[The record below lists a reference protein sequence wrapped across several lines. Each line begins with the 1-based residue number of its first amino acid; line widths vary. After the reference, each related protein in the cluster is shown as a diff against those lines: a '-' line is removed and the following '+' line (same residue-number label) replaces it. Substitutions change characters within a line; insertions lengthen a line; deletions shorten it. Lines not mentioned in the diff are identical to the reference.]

1 MFNDKTNQVLGY
13 ELESSRIKSR
23 QKGNITLSYLEGF
36 DIIETANRVFGF
48 GNWDYSTK
56 LVVVSQEV
64 NQNQNHVICYKALVS
79 IVIHDVSHSKQVSRE
94 DVGFGTGIAKTLADA
109 HEGGAKEAVTDAI
122 KRTLRSFGNQFGNS
136 LYDKSRQHQNN
147 QMQNQQPAQIQQYQ
161 TPVPEQLPSQQQ
173 SHNPNDYASL
183 YNLGLQVVDGNNGN
197 LLITGDDIYNKRDS
211 IKACGFKFDPS
222 SKRWWKPIE
231 QQQAA

>member
-1 MFNDKTNQVLGY
+1 M
-13 ELESSRIKSR
+13 
-23 QKGNITLSYLEGF
+23 
-36 DIIETANRVFGF
+36 
-48 GNWDYSTK
+48 
-56 LVVVSQEV
+56 
-64 NQNQNHVICYKALVS
+64 
-79 IVIHDVSHSKQVSRE
+79 SRE